1 MSIVHRGSGIDDFL
15 EEEGILEEVRENAL
29 RPVIAWQLEEERLAQ
44 GISKAELARRM
55 GTSRSQ
61 VDRILNAEEPGIQLE
76 TLERGAR
83 AVGRQ
88 LKKEVLRS

>member
-1 MSIVHRGSGIDDFL
+1 MSKIHRGSSLDDLL
-15 EEEGILEEVRENAL
+15 EDEGILDEVRETAL
-29 RPVIAWQLEEERLAQ
+29 RQVIAWQLEEERIAQ

-61 VDRILNAEEPGIQLE
+61 VDRLLKAEEPGIQLE

-83 AVGRQ
+83 AVGRH
-88 LKKEVLRS
+88 LKVELV

>member
-1 MSIVHRGSGIDDFL
+1 MSKIHRGSLLDDLL
-15 EEEGILEEVRENAL
+15 EDEGILDEVRETAL
-29 RPVIAWQLEEERLAQ
+29 RQVIAWQLEEERLAQ

-61 VDRILNAEEPGIQLE
+61 VDRLLKAEEPGIQLE

-83 AVGRQ
+83 AVGRH
-88 LKKEVLRS
+88 LKVELV